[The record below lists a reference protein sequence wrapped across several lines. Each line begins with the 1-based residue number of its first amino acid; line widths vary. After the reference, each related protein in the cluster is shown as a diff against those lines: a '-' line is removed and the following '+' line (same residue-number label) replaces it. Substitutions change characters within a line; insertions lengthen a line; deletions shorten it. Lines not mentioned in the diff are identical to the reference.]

1 MSDRIWFF
9 FKYAW
14 KNVKNNVGYAIVCPA
29 IHNTNYG
36 GNHDCWLCPF
46 VPAICY
52 IDSGKHD
59 LVMSFCVQQ
68 SATLTMADMTLGYAI
83 LCPAVCNTNSGK
95 HDSWLC
101 HFVSS
106 NLKH

>member
-1 MSDRIWFF
+1 MLVMPLCVQQSTTLTMVAIMT
-9 FKYAW
+9 
-14 KNVKNNVGYAIVCPA
+14 VGYAL
-29 IHNTNYG
+29 
-36 GNHDCWLCPF
+36 LCL
-46 VPAICY
+46 AICY

-59 LVMSFCVQQ
+59 LVMSFCFQQ